1 MLQCGHRR
9 ELSTTAEARKEPT
22 LTSGGQPS
30 DTVPDE
36 VDSPET
42 TVPSGR
48 RASHVSR
55 NLTQGSIPG
64 NLLFLAWPQ
73 VLEGL
78 FTVADHLA
86 DLFWAGRLGYLILA
100 GVGVAQHFTALAL
113 TGRQGMDTAM
123 RAMIARAVG
132 AGDPRLASYI
142 AVQAFALS
150 LVLFGV
156 LTIAGIVSTEAMLR
170 LLGVSEA
177 VIGEA
182 SVYMQVKFVAM
193 AMAGVRLMSGASL
206 QAAGDAITPMRASIV
221 ERIFH
226 VVVSP
231 FLIFGWSGF
240 PEMGIAGAAA
250 AQVGANML
258 AAFINLF
265 VLFRGTSRLHLTVRG
280 YRTDFPLLW
289 RLVRIGAPAS
299 VTGLERSISQL
310 VLVRLVTPFGDY
322 ALAAYGLT
330 RRLEMLANMGANGVG
345 MATGVIAAQNL
356 GAGEP
361 QRAKATAIWG
371 LGYVALFKA
380 LMAML
385 FFSLGSHL
393 LGLFSGEPELVDLAV
408 MWLQIQVVGYVF
420 MGVRQVLIQTIQ
432 VSGDTVPVMLTTL
445 AGMWL
450 IELPLALVLPG
461 LMGLGQFGIAWA
473 TVISLIFGAVVL
485 QAYLL
490 TGRWT
495 RVKVIEA

>member
-1 MLQCGHRR
+1 M
-9 ELSTTAEARKEPT
+9 
-22 LTSGGQPS
+22 
-30 DTVPDE
+30 
-36 VDSPET
+36 
-42 TVPSGR
+42 
-48 RASHVSR
+48 
-55 NLTQGSIPG
+55 
-64 NLLFLAWPQ
+64 
-73 VLEGL
+73 
-78 FTVADHLA
+78 
-86 DLFWAGRLGYLILA
+86 
-100 GVGVAQHFTALAL
+100 
-113 TGRQGMDTAM
+113 
-123 RAMIARAVG
+123 
-132 AGDPRLASYI
+132 
-142 AVQAFALS
+142 
-150 LVLFGV
+150 
-156 LTIAGIVSTEAMLR
+156 
-170 LLGVSEA
+170 
-177 VIGEA
+177 
-182 SVYMQVKFVAM
+182 
-193 AMAGVRLMSGASL
+193 
-206 QAAGDAITPMRASIV
+206 
-221 ERIFH
+221 
-226 VVVSP
+226 
-231 FLIFGWSGF
+231 
-240 PEMGIAGAAA
+240 
-250 AQVGANML
+250 
-258 AAFINLF
+258 
-265 VLFRGTSRLHLTVRG
+265 HLTVRG

-361 QRAKATAIWG
+361 QRAKTTAIWG